1 MRIDSGA
8 HVHLLLMR
16 LCLGLGV
23 GVVIRLKV
31 VDGMLCGFVLE
42 LILSMPSWSAVSRL
56 TACLYTSCW
65 NTSSSWTVSTCTPG
79 PRRRLPGRSSVEWC
93 MPLKKLLYNAFA
105 LDIAKGLRGGLCVK
119 VGKKELQVS
128 INEAD
133 QSACPGNG

>member
-1 MRIDSGA
+1 MRIASGA
-8 HVHLLLMR
+8 YVHLLLMR

-65 NTSSSWTVSTCTPG
+65 NTSSPWTVPTCTPG

-105 LDIAKGLRGGLCVK
+105 LNIAKGLRGRSLWQGR
-119 VGKKELQVS
+119 
-128 INEAD
+128 
-133 QSACPGNG
+133 